1 MLAKFKC
8 RRDLGIVVEAVAQD
22 LWFGGNEFTIA
33 ATKEYFKGNQLI
45 ANGVDNEV
53 APSITAFKRAEDLMQ
68 RALNNQYYDRDL
80 NITLDTIG
88 DPPIVGDI
96 ECDAHD
102 MVIANQLF
110 IAKEAYERMK
120 ATYPSYTPSAGNTA
134 QDCLDD
140 IYDVLRD
147 VMWDVKFGGNYKT
160 YSIAKGYITNDFN
173 GKTYPQIIQDVERDE
188 VAKVFQEVK
197 NVAMQVIKNEAVTVS
212 SGNNLTQIIDNT
224 IVDDWDDDELLP
236 KCGSAV
242 AAVDTLMDIII
253 QAIGTDAGVGN
264 LDGIQR
270 TTADGADP
278 GWNTALN
285 IISATAT
292 SITVNVGPSLAGE
305 QYAHTFVAAQ
315 SGAVV
320 SGGNYDH
327 TFVSANAN
335 AVNVLNGGQ
344 LTPANATYDATTGI
358 MVLYFGTKHGVTTS

>member
-1 MLAKFKC
+1 
-8 RRDLGIVVEAVAQD
+8 
-22 LWFGGNEFTIA
+22 
-33 ATKEYFKGNQLI
+33 
-45 ANGVDNEV
+45 
-53 APSITAFKRAEDLMQ
+53 MQ

-80 NITLDTIG
+80 NITLDTTG

-102 MVIANQLF
+102 MVMSNQLF

-120 ATYPSYTPSAGNTA
+120 AAFPSYTPSAGNTA

-212 SGNNLTQIIDNT
+212 AGNDLTQIIDNT

-264 LDGIQR
+264 LDGVQR
-270 TTADGADP
+270 TTQDGADP

-285 IISATAT
+285 ITSATAT
-292 SITVNVGPSLAGE
+292 SITVNVGASPAGE

-327 TFVSANAN
+327 KFVSATAG
-335 AVNVLNGGQ
+335 AVNVVNGSQ
-344 LTPANATYDATTGI
+344 ITPTNATYDATTGLLV
-358 MVLYFGTKHGVTTS
+358 MYFGFAHGVTTG

>member
-1 MLAKFKC
+1 
-8 RRDLGIVVEAVAQD
+8 
-22 LWFGGNEFTIA
+22 
-33 ATKEYFKGNQLI
+33 
-45 ANGVDNEV
+45 
-53 APSITAFKRAEDLMQ
+53 MQ

-80 NITLDTIG
+80 NITLDTVG

-120 ATYPSYTPSAGNTA
+120 AAYPSYTPSAGNTE

-140 IYDVLRD
+140 IYDVLRE

-160 YSIAKGYITNDFN
+160 YSVAKGYITNDFN
-173 GKTYPQIIQDVERDE
+173 GKTYPQIIQDIERDE

-224 IVDDWDDDELLP
+224 IVEDWDEGELLP

-242 AAVDTLMDIII
+242 AAVDSLMDIII

-264 LDGIQR
+264 LDGITR
-270 TTADGADP
+270 TTQDGPDP
-278 GWNTALN
+278 AWNTALN
-285 IISATAT
+285 IISKTAT
-292 SITVNVGPSLAGE
+292 SITVNVGQTSS
-305 QYAHTFVAAQ
+305 QDQDVHTFVAAVA
-315 SGAVV
+315 GAVV
-320 SGGNYDH
+320 SGGNYAH
-327 TFVSANAN
+327 TFVGATSN
-335 AVNVLNGGQ
+335 AVSVLNGGQ
-344 LTPANATYDATTGI
+344 LTPANATYNALNGQLI
-358 MVLYFGTKHGVTTS
+358 LYFGQPHGVTTSDQISIADNSLTFSCEMDGNGTTKTYPRTGKDPISGQNVQVAAVTKLLLQLTLVHHH